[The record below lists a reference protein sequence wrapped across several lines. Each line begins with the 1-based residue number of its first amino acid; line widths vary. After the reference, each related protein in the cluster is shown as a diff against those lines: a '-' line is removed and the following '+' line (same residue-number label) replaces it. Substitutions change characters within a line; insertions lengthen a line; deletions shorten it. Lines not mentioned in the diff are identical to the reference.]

1 MSKTIERMEELD
13 RENGI
18 LMNSKECQ
26 VISMQTVSIMLS
38 YVNHDTQTMKMI
50 LKLEKWIPSHKLMT
64 WMQHSMPLKNLLRMS
79 KKNFKIVQMSNPR
92 EVFLLL
98 IGPVC

>member
-38 YVNHDTQTMKMI
+38 DVNHDTQTMKMI
-50 LKLEKWIPSHKLMT
+50 LKLEKRIPSHKLMT
-64 WMQHSMPLKNLLRMS
+64 
-79 KKNFKIVQMSNPR
+79 
-92 EVFLLL
+92 
-98 IGPVC
+98 